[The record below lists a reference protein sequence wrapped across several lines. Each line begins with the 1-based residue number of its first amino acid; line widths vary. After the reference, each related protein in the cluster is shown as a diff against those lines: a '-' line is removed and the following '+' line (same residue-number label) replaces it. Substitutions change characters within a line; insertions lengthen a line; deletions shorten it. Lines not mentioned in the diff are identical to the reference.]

1 MNFEELGQA
10 LREERERRGLSVAA
24 VMEATKI
31 SRTNIEA
38 MEAGDRST
46 LPHPVYAKGFVKSYA
61 RFLEL
66 DADELCMV
74 VDREYRD
81 DECEPREPGYDVAP
95 HAEKAFHGKEC
106 SPAEGRRS
114 RLVLIVAL
122 LFLLG
127 VVGLLAF
134 SFSVGDRD
142 SGMTGG
148 EADRP
153 AVSEEEP
160 PPLESDAPLKESA
173 PEEAMVDETPADG
186 AAPGEARTPGRKE
199 ADDAASSGAPAARAA
214 GADTEAADPPPARQT
229 KPAATAGQTAPG
241 QPVAGQAP
249 APDRDE
255 AYSTTAT
262 DADKQ
267 KYDHV
272 VIIRATTPKG
282 CWIGVWQ
289 GDETNMARDFVLRE
303 GEPLR
308 LMFNSPRRIR
318 IGNVAGVTVTYNG
331 KPYPLENARGNIQTL
346 RFGME

>member
-1 MNFEELGQA
+1 
-10 LREERERRGLSVAA
+10 
-24 VMEATKI
+24 MEATKI

-74 VDREYRD
+74 VDREFRD
-81 DECEPREPGYDVAP
+81 DDCEPREPGYDVAP

-142 SGMTGG
+142 SGVTGE
-148 EADRP
+148 EAAQP
-153 AVSEEEP
+153 AASEEEP
-160 PPLESDAPLKESA
+160 PLLESDAPLKESA
-173 PEEAMVDETPADG
+173 PDEVTAADDAPADG
-186 AAPGEARTPGRKE
+186 AAVGEDQAPGQEAGEDAPASETPVP
-199 ADDAASSGAPAARAA
+199 ADRAARAA
-214 GADTEAADPPPARQT
+214 PEEASSLPSRPPQ
-229 KPAATAGQTAPG
+229 PAATAARPAPG
-241 QPVAGQAP
+241 QSAPARPVAGQAA
-249 APDRDE
+249 APDQDE
-255 AYSTTAT
+255 AYSTTGT
-262 DADKQ
+262 EADKQ